1 MRDATLMRGPPGLA
15 QPTNI
20 IANKGIVSCGRI
32 RMVSSVPL
40 CGSSHKV
47 VYSFQFWMQRVL
59 LRSKIGDQFIDAVIA
74 LTNLRRGPRPGGS
87 IHS

>member
-1 MRDATLMRGPPGLA
+1 MTG
-15 QPTNI
+15 PTNI
-20 IANKGIVSCGRI
+20 IAGRI
-32 RMVSSVPL
+32 RMALSVPL

-74 LTNLRRGPRPGGS
+74 LTNLRQGPRPGGS
-87 IHS
+87 VHS

>member
-1 MRDATLMRGPPGLA
+1 MRGPPGLA
-15 QPTNI
+15 RPANI
-20 IANKGIVSCGRI
+20 IANKEIVVIVGRI
-32 RMVSSVPL
+32 RMASSVPL